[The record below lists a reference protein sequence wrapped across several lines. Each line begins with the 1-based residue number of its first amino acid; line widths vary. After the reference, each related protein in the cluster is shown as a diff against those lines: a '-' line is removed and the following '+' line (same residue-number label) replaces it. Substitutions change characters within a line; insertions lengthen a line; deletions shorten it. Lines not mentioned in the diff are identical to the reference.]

1 MSKFDNGLFVIDFI
15 LNKLKIL
22 LYFNLKSKIYSL
34 REKVKYI
41 NVALL
46 LYSCV
51 ISKCCQQ
58 QFNITQLYIEN

>member
-41 NVALL
+41 NVKAEINTYL
-46 LYSCV
+46 SWNKIKEKV
-51 ISKCCQQ
+51 IC
-58 QFNITQLYIEN
+58 I